1 MRDGRQLGDLVRT
14 DLVVR
19 VVDRWEFNVPS
30 VAAVT
35 AAIGDDVASKP
46 QRVFACRGEE
56 MAWATTVDAD
66 DLFCWRT
73 RERIGEIGVRHG
85 HSKCG
90 RLVWVG
96 VARFVTYIWCR
107 RRWRHDQ

>member
-19 VVDRWEFNVPS
+19 VVDRWEFDVPS

-35 AAIGDDVASKP
+35 AAIGDDVAGEP
-46 QRVFACRGEE
+46 QCVFTCRGEE

-73 RERIGEIGVRHG
+73 RERVGQ
-85 HSKCG
+85 
-90 RLVWVG
+90 VG
-96 VARFVTYIWCR
+96 VCHVKFDATNHFQRMFLG
-107 RRWRHDQ
+107 DLQSPN